1 MPGLIVYWSSAS
13 ENTHRFALK
22 LPFERVR
29 IPVSP
34 KDEIPAVRRPY
45 VLVLPTYCDDD
56 GNGGVAKQVIRFLND
71 PANRAGIRGVVA
83 GGNTNFGRFFAYAGR
98 IISAK
103 CAVPEID
110 RFEIMGTSDDVA
122 RITARIERL
131 WQTL

>member
-1 MPGLIVYWSSAS
+1 MSGLIVYWSSAS
-13 ENTHRFALK
+13 ENTHRFVMK
-22 LPFERVR
+22 LPFENVR

-34 KDEIPAVRRPY
+34 KDEMPAVRRPF

-71 PANRAGIRGVVA
+71 PENRAWIRGVVA

-103 CAVPEID
+103 CDVPEID
-110 RFEIMGTSDDVA
+110 RFEIMGTPEDVA
-122 RITARIERL
+122 RITTRIDRL
-131 WQTL
+131 WLTL